1 MALAFA
7 RPYYYYVKHSFI
19 QIKTKT
25 VLLYGLI
32 HWKRSPPAQRHRC
45 SLYVGQLSSLLVHVV
60 SHFDDLPEIADQI
73 MVIVQVLVYSELLVG
88 WTNLDVGL
96 AVYLGAVPAGP

>member
-1 MALAFA
+1 MCSHSSSLFHGKIVEICTRTETGALLAVIII
-7 RPYYYYVKHSFI
+7 YYHVKHSFI

-45 SLYVGQLSSLLVHVV
+45 SLYIGQLSSLLVHVV
-60 SHFDDLPEIADQI
+60 SHFDDFPEIADQI
-73 MVIVQVLVYSELLVG
+73 MVIVQVLV
-88 WTNLDVGL
+88 
-96 AVYLGAVPAGP
+96 